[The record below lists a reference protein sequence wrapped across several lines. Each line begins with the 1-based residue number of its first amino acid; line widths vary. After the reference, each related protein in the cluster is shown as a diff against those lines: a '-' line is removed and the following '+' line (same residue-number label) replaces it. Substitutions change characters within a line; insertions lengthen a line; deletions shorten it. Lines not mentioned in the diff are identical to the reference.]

1 MHLRAFRK
9 PEGNVSSA
17 LLHYPALE
25 ESTTARES
33 LFSELCHLRHDT
45 IPHAALLNGGR
56 EFEAWQLGR
65 LEITQVF
72 LWYEAEGGSTPL
84 IRAEENELATLIK
97 KGRWSCCPE
106 LHRAWGEAIIM
117 RDLGWPPATAEG
129 WDVCARVRMCFRITR
144 DIPAWK
150 ERLWQHISLC
160 FEHQLS
166 GIFFGISRKSWNS
179 PLQLHRKINSVT
191 VSEL

>member
-1 MHLRAFRK
+1 MILYHTLLCLMGAESLK
-9 PEGNVSSA
+9 HDSSA
-17 LLHYPALE
+17 DW
-25 ESTTARES
+25 R
-33 LFSELCHLRHDT
+33 LR
-45 IPHAALLNGGR
+45 R
-56 EFEAWQLGR
+56 
-65 LEITQVF
+65 F

-117 RDLGWPPATAEG
+117 WDLGWPPATAEG

-166 GIFFGISRKSWNS
+166 GIFLELAGNLETVLYNYIEKS
-179 PLQLHRKINSVT
+179 T
-191 VSEL
+191 A